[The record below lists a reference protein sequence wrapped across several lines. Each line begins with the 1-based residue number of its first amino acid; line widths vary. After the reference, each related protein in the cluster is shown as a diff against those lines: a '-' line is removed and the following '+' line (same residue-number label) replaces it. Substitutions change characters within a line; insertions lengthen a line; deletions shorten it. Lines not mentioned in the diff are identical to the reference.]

1 MLSRGYKIE
10 LCTDDINL
18 VLAKVNVCDQ
28 IEFCAD
34 LENDGL
40 TPTIADVN
48 KLLAQSNTLIKVMIR
63 CRACNFE
70 YTQAEFEN
78 MLSQA
83 KAFMEIGVQNFVF
96 GALSNQRID
105 FKLMNAFC
113 EFVFPHKVCLH
124 KAIDCSENIIEDVV
138 LAKGIPNLN
147 EILTSGGAATAN
159 EGAEVIKN
167 MIRAAGDDI
176 DIIAAGKI
184 TSSNLAEIHELI
196 GASVYHGKR
205 IVE

>member
-1 MLSRGYKIE
+1 NLYKVE
-10 LCTDDINL
+10 LCTDD
-18 VLAKVNVCDQ
+18 VSLALTKLNDCDQ

-40 TPTIADVN
+40 TPAIEDVN
-48 KLLAQSNTLIKVMIR
+48 KLLEQSNTLIKVMIR
-63 CRACNFE
+63 CRPGNFE
-70 YTQAEFEN
+70 YQQAEFET

-83 KAFMEIGVQNFVF
+83 KAFLEIGVQNFVF

-105 FKLMNAFC
+105 FNIVKAFC

-124 KAIDCSENIIEDVV
+124 KAIDLSENIIEDVV
-138 LAKGIPNLN
+138 LAKEIPNLN
-147 EILTSGGAATAN
+147 EILTSGGATTAI

-167 MIRAAGDDI
+167 MISVAGDDI

-184 TSSNLAEIHELI
+184 TSINLHEIHELI

-205 IVE
+205 IVK

>member
-18 VLAKVNVCDQ
+18 ALAKVNVCDQ

-40 TPTIADVN
+40 TPTIEDVN
-48 KLLAQSNTLIKVMIR
+48 KLLAQSNTLVKVMIR
-63 CRACNFE
+63 CKDGNFE
-70 YTQAEFEN
+70 YTQAEFET

-83 KAFMEIGVQNFVF
+83 NAFMEIGVQNFVF

-113 EFVFPHKVCLH
+113 AFVFPHKVCLH
-124 KAIDCSENIIEDVV
+124 KAIDLSENMIEDVV

-147 EILTSGGAATAN
+147 EILTSGCAATAS

-167 MIRAAGDDI
+167 MISAAGNDI

-196 GASVYHGKR
+196 GAKVYHGKR
-205 IVE
+205 IV